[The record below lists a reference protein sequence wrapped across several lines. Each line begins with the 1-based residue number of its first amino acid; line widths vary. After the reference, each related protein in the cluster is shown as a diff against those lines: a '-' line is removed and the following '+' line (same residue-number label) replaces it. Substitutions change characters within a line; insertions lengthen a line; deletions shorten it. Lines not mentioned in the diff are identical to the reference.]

1 MKVSLLRK
9 EKYFMSDT
17 EISFEK
23 IQELFSKAEYDIV
36 KPLLKKY
43 LSLHTDNP
51 TAYKLYGNTFA
62 YTGYLNKARLVWRG
76 ALKKFPENTDFLYN
90 LALSGVLSGK
100 PAKIYLKKL
109 LKINP
114 KDADAISLLAQI
126 AKDNGN
132 YKLAIKYWNTA
143 LSITPD
149 NVEYMNNIGL
159 SYAILESF
167 GKASLWYKK
176 ALAIDENYALAYY
189 NLSCA
194 QFEIG
199 EYEEAKKNAEKSMEL
214 DPTTHAN
221 QAMELINKIKQK
233 I

>member
-1 MKVSLLRK
+1 MD
-9 EKYFMSDT
+9 DT

-23 IQELFSKAEYDIV
+23 IQEMFSKAQYDIV
-36 KPLLKKY
+36 KPLLKNY
-43 LSLHTDNP
+43 LSNHTDNP
-51 TAYKLYGNTFA
+51 VAYKLYGNTFA
-62 YTGYLNKARLVWRG
+62 YTGYINKARLVWRG
-76 ALKKFPENTDFLYN
+76 ALKKFPDNTDFLYN

-114 KDADAISLLAQI
+114 KDAEAISLLAQI

-132 YKLAIKYWNTA
+132 YKTAIKYWTRA
-143 LSITPD
+143 LEITPN

-167 GKASLWYKK
+167 GKASVWYKK
-176 ALAIDENYALAYY
+176 ALAIDENYALAYF

-194 QFEIG
+194 LYEIG
-199 EYEEAKKNAEKSMEL
+199 EFEEALKNAEKSMEL
-214 DPTTHAN
+214 DPTTHSN
-221 QAMELINKIKQK
+221 QAMALINKIKQK
-233 I
+233 L